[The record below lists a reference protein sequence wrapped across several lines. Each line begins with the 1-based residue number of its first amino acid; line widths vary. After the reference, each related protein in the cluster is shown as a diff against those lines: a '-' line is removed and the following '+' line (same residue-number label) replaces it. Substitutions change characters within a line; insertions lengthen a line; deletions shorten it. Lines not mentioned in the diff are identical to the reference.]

1 MLNQEIMLI
10 GEVSKQTGLSKDT
23 IRYYEKSGLLKR
35 EKKARRG
42 NYYKEYSELDLKILF
57 FIQLSKEYGFTLNEI
72 KEFMLEMEE
81 RKNDAFNKVDLKIS
95 KKIDEVDKKINELL
109 IIKKRLEAL
118 KKNL

>member
-1 MLNQEIMLI
+1 MLI

-35 EKKARRG
+35 DKKARRG

-72 KEFMLEMEE
+72 KEFLLEMEKK
-81 RKNDAFNKVDLKIS
+81 KNDAFNNVDLKIS
-95 KKIDEVDKKINELL
+95 KKINEVDQKITGLL
-109 IIKKRLEAL
+109 KIKERLIAL
-118 KKNL
+118 QKHL